1 MPRNESSSTVAVTYF
16 DRAGI
21 RKAADALAHELA
33 ARHPEV
39 EEVIL
44 FGSVAWGTPVPGSDV
59 DLLLVLSGSDRP
71 FPDRIAR
78 YVPSAF
84 PVGVDVFPY
93 TRAEIARMRASGSRL
108 VLDAFRRGVTLFRR

>member
-1 MPRNESSSTVAVTYF
+1 MPRNVSSSTVAVTYF
-16 DRAGI
+16 DKAGV
-21 RKAADALAHELA
+21 RKAAEGLARDLA

-59 DLLLVLSGSDRP
+59 DLMLVLSGSDRP
-71 FPDRIAR
+71 FPDRIGR
-78 YVPSAF
+78 YVPTGF

-93 TRAEIARMRASGSRL
+93 TRAEIARMRADDNLL
-108 VLDAFRRGVTLFRR
+108 VVDALRRGITLFRR

>member
-1 MPRNESSSTVAVTYF
+1 MPRNVSSSTVAVTYF
-16 DRAGI
+16 DKAGV
-21 RKAADALAHELA
+21 RKATEGLARDLA

-59 DLLLVLSGSDRP
+59 DLMLVLSGSARP
-71 FPDRIAR
+71 FPDRIGR
-78 YVPSAF
+78 YVPTGF

-93 TRAEIARMRASGSRL
+93 TRAEIARMRADGNLL
-108 VLDAFRRGVTLFRR
+108 VLDALRRGVTLFRR